1 MNVKLSEIIDA
12 IEFTDNYSHYF
23 LDKTTGEV
31 VLINDMTMSSQEQE
45 TAYDTLDEHRF
56 FRLPEQRELN
66 GYHTME
72 AFIETLP
79 APARDRLASTIVSR
93 GAFRRFKYEIH
104 RLGVEESWYDYE
116 EAVHRKKAIEW
127 CKGNGIEYED

>member
-45 TAYDTLDEHRF
+45 TAYDTLDEQGF
-56 FRLPEQRELN
+56 FR
-66 GYHTME
+66 
-72 AFIETLP
+72 
-79 APARDRLASTIVSR
+79 
-93 GAFRRFKYEIH
+93 
-104 RLGVEESWYDYE
+104 
-116 EAVHRKKAIEW
+116 
-127 CKGNGIEYED
+127 